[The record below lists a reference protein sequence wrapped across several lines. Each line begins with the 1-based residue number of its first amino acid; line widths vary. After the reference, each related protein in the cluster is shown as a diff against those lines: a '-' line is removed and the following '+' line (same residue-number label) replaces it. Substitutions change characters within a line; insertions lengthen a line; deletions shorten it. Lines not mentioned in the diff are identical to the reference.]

1 MSLGLRPS
9 VARWDEALF
18 LKINRDWTAP
28 ALDAAMPVLTE
39 LHKHRW
45 FVYAAAFALGWWVW
59 KGRRAAVKVLVVAAL
74 AVGMAD
80 FVNHRLFKPLVHRP
94 RPEKAGVAVVLRT
107 HSHGGWSFPSNH
119 AMNMG
124 AAASAL
130 SYAYPA
136 WSPAFWLFALL
147 VAYSRVYCGV
157 HFPADV
163 FVGLVLGALLG
174 RLVAYFLLGE
184 GPVKGPGRKKPKK
197 KG

>member
-18 LKINRDWTAP
+18 LKINREWTAP
-28 ALDAAMPVLTE
+28 ALDAAMPVLTD
-39 LHKHRW
+39 LHKQRW
-45 FVYAAAFALGWWVW
+45 FVLAAAFALGWWVW
-59 KGRRAAVKVLVVAAL
+59 KGRREALKVIAVVAL
-74 AVGMAD
+74 AIGMAD
-80 FVNHRLFKPLVHRP
+80 FANHRLFKQLVKRP

-107 HSHGGWSFPSNH
+107 PSHAGWSFPSNH

-136 WSPAFWLFALL
+136 GAPAFWAGALL

-163 FVGLVLGALLG
+163 SVGLVLGGLLG
-174 RLVAYFLLGE
+174 RLVAYLLLGA
-184 GPVKGPGRKKPKK
+184 GPVRGPGKK
-197 KG
+197 KR